1 MSVPPTSAR
10 TPTDPG
16 ARDVGGLYLELSP
29 QLERIV
35 RRTVCCSDAFVEDAC
50 QFAWSRLL
58 RDREHVRDE
67 TALAWLT
74 ATAIHEAFKLSGRR
88 ARELSL
94 DQALE
99 DGLEPVS
106 GTPEP
111 CELLI
116 QRERMGALRELPIRR
131 QRVVWLRALGLS
143 YREMAEYERCTMRTV
158 ERRLMT
164 AQKTLR
170 AREGAT
176 LRELAA

>member
-1 MSVPPTSAR
+1 MSVSPTQARNSA
-10 TPTDPG
+10 DPV
-16 ARDVGGLYLELSP
+16 ARDVGGMYLELST

-35 RRTVCCSDAFVEDAC
+35 RRTVCCPDGVVEDAC

-106 GTPEP
+106 GTPQPWEV
-111 CELLI
+111 LI
-116 QRERMGALRELPIRR
+116 QRERIRGVRELPIRR

-143 YREMAEYERCTMRTV
+143 YREMAEHERCTKRTV

-170 AREGAT
+170 ARE
-176 LRELAA
+176 